1 MTPVNTSLEAAFVF
15 AILAFLQ
22 FWGGLAL
29 GAGIWGRK
37 PMPIL
42 WGLLIGVVPLYLGLE
57 RGLVLGSWVALAG
70 QMAVLLLSAAW
81 VIVRPS
87 RLREAFLKPGMN
99 TLMIGT
105 FLIAGGA
112 VLGALFFRFGSEP
125 LSLIVGGA
133 GFIFGAMWFGAGIKK
148 LRGK

>member
-1 MTPVNTSLEAAFVF
+1 MNTSLDAAFVF
-15 AILAFLQ
+15 ALLAFLQ
-22 FWGGLAL
+22 LWGGLAL
-29 GAGIWGRK
+29 GAGIRGRK
-37 PMPIL
+37 PLPVL

-70 QMAVLLLSAAW
+70 QVTVLLLSAAW
-81 VIVRPS
+81 VILRPS
-87 RLREAFLKPGMN
+87 RLREAFLTQGMN

-105 FLIAGGA
+105 FLMAGGA
-112 VLGALFFRFGSEP
+112 VLGALFFRLGSEP

-133 GFIFGAMWFGAGIKK
+133 GFIFGAMWFGAGIKQ

>member
-1 MTPVNTSLEAAFVF
+1 MSTSLDAAFVF

-22 FWGGLAL
+22 LWGGLAL

-37 PMPIL
+37 PLPIL
-42 WGLLIGVVPLYLGLE
+42 WGLLIGGVPLYLGLE
-57 RGLVLGSWVALAG
+57 RGLVLGSWIALAA

-81 VIVRPS
+81 IFLRPS

-105 FLIAGGA
+105 FLMTGGA
-112 VLGALFFRFGSEP
+112 ILGALFFRLGSEP

-133 GFIFGAMWFGAGIKK
+133 GFIFGAMWFGAGIKQ